1 MATGWRSSRGGRG
14 RSDMSDHRRFFV
26 DPEQIGAEE
35 AVLEGSIARQISKV
49 LRLKIGDAIALLDG
63 LGNVYHAEIAAIS
76 AETVRARIL
85 SKETSVNE
93 PSLRLVLAS
102 CVPKSDRTELIVQK
116 CTELGISELVLVRS
130 ERTVVRLDESGQ
142 DKKLDRL
149 RKIATEAAEQCGR
162 SIVPRIRGVVSFS
175 ELVEMIG
182 EFPLAVIAWEEEE
195 TSVSLREALR
205 AKAGVESVLLVIG
218 PEGGL
223 TEREVEL
230 AKSAGAVSVSFGGRV
245 LRTDTAAIAG
255 CAALMYELE
264 GQL

>member
-1 MATGWRSSRGGRG
+1 
-14 RSDMSDHRRFFV
+14 MSDATTKTAPRSKIRAPRINDESRPFW
-26 DPEQIGAEE
+26 E
-35 AVLEGSIARQISKV
+35 ATTRGELLVKHCTACGENHALRAPSARSV
-49 LRLKIGDAIALLDG
+49 S
-63 LGNVYHAEIAAIS
+63 AAIRTRPQ
-76 AETVRARIL
+76 ACAA
-85 SKETSVNE
+85 TSPIAE

-102 CVPKSDRTELIVQK
+102 CVPKSDRIELIVQK

-130 ERTVVRLDESGQ
+130 ERTVVRLDGPGQ
-142 DKKLDRL
+142 ERKLDRL
-149 RKIATEAAEQCGR
+149 RRIAAEAAEQCGR
-162 SIVPRIRGVVSFS
+162 SMIPSLRGVLSFS

-195 TSVSLREALR
+195 TTVSLRDALR

-230 AKSAGAVSVSFGGRV
+230 TKSAGAVSVSFGSRV

-255 CAALMYELE
+255 CATVMYELE

>member
-1 MATGWRSSRGGRG
+1 MEAGSV
-14 RSDMSDHRRFFV
+14 MSDHRRFFV
-26 DPEQIGAEE
+26 SPEQIGTEE
-35 AVLEGSIARQISKV
+35 AVLEGSLARQICKV
-49 LRLKIGDAIALLDG
+49 LRLKVGDAITLLDG
-63 LGNVYHAEIAAIS
+63 AGNVYGAQIAAVSTEI
-76 AETVRARIL
+76 VRARIL
-85 SKETSVNE
+85 SKQTHVNE

-102 CVPKSDRTELIVQK
+102 CVPKSDRIELIVQK

-130 ERTVVRLDESGQ
+130 ERTVVRLDGPGQ
-142 DKKLDRL
+142 ERKLDRL
-149 RKIATEAAEQCGR
+149 RRIAAEAAEQCGR
-162 SIVPRIRGVVSFS
+162 SMIPSLRGVLSFS

-195 TSVSLREALR
+195 TTVSLRDALR

-230 AKSAGAVSVSFGGRV
+230 TKSAGAVSVSFGSRV

-255 CAALMYELE
+255 CATVMYELE